1 MLKKVPEAITR
12 FAVFIADS
20 RGELTGKG
28 HGQRFP
34 VQYNLLLQGNGMY
47 SSRSREETY
56 FTLLI
61 NIYSLNLLQ
70 AVI

>member
-1 MLKKVPEAITR
+1 VKTERKRVPEPL
-12 FAVFIADS
+12 
-20 RGELTGKG
+20 LT
-28 HGQRFP
+28 P
-34 VQYNLLLQGNGMY
+34 LQGQEMKIGE
-47 SSRSREETY
+47 SREETY

>member
-1 MLKKVPEAITR
+1 MAGNALPDVKKNRKRYPEAW
-12 FAVFIADS
+12 
-20 RGELTGKG
+20 LT
-28 HGQRFP
+28 P
-34 VQYNLLLQGNGMY
+34 LQESGMMIDE
-47 SSRSREETY
+47 SREETY

>member
-1 MLKKVPEAITR
+1 MTGNALL
-12 FAVFIADS
+12 AVKTERKRVS
-20 RGELTGKG
+20 EPLLT
-28 HGQRFP
+28 P
-34 VQYNLLLQGNGMY
+34 LQTKEMK
-47 SSRSREETY
+47 SAESREETY